1 MGADTISERLDLDAC
16 LALLAGDVVGRLAVI
31 DGGRPA
37 IFPVNYLL
45 DGDDIVFRTNPGTKF
60 DAGQRGPVCFEIDMF
75 DRVSRAGWSV
85 VVTGRLEEVT
95 PYDTPA
101 WRRISQ
107 LPLDPWGATAR
118 AHWMR
123 LRSDWIS
130 GRRLGPAH

>member
-1 MGADTISERLDLDAC
+1 MSADTISQSLDRDAC

-31 DGGRPA
+31 AGDRPA

-45 DGDDIVFRTNPGTKF
+45 DGADIVFRTNPGTKF
-60 DAGQRGPVCFEIDMF
+60 DAGQRAPVCFEIDMF

-95 PYDTPA
+95 PYDPPA
-101 WRRISQ
+101 WRRISL
-107 LPLDPWGATAR
+107 LPLDPWGPTTRAR
-118 AHWMR
+118 WMR

-130 GRRLGPAH
+130 GRRLGPDH